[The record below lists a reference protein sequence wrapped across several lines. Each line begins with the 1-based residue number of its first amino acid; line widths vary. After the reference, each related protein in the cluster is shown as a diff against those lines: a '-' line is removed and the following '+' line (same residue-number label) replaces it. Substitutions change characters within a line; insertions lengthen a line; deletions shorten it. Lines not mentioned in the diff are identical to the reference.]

1 MYDVIIV
8 GGGPAGIYN
17 AYEFM
22 LKAPHLKVLMIDKG
36 FDIYNRRCPIING
49 QLEKCPVDRT
59 AYRCHPACSIT
70 SGLGIRS
77 LFRWKI

>member
-22 LKAPHLKVLMIDKG
+22 LKAPHLKVLLIEKG
-36 FDIYNRRCPIING
+36 YDIYNR
-49 QLEKCPVDRT
+49 KCPSFGSTRKMSVDRE
-59 AYRCHPACSIT
+59 YVGCHPAVQLPLVLLDPI
-70 SGLGIRS
+70 IQMV
-77 LFRWKI
+77 